1 MTEAVPQSASNNL
14 TLDIISDIACPWCAI
29 GYYRLKAALDKMGL
43 EAEIVWHPYEINPH
57 LDAKGTNLM
66 DNIIYKYGMT
76 PDQVR
81 EMRTKL
87 TGLGAEVGFSFNYTD
102 DMQVQNSLR
111 AHQLVHWAKQFGS
124 YKSHAVKLAL
134 LEAFFTHRK
143 NIADIEIL
151 AALATEQ
158 GLDGQ
163 AASEMLKQDALL
175 AEVQAAASG
184 WKQQGISGVPSIVAN
199 RKFLTTGAQ
208 PVDGYVQWLKAVK
221 AQSPV

>member
-1 MTEAVPQSASNNL
+1 MTTAAPQPASDIL

-29 GYYRLKAALDKMGL
+29 GYYRLKAALDKMGQ

-57 LDAKGTNLM
+57 LDVAGTNLI

-76 PDQVR
+76 VDQVR
-81 EMRTKL
+81 EMRAKL
-87 TGLGAEVGFSFNYTD
+87 TGLGAEVGFSFNYSD

-124 YKSHAVKLAL
+124 DKSHAIKLAL

-143 NIADIEIL
+143 NIADIETL

-163 AASEMLKQDALL
+163 AATEMLEQDALL
-175 AEVQAAASG
+175 AEVQAVAGA

-199 RKFLTTGAQ
+199 RKYLTTGAQ
-208 PVDGYVQWLKAVK
+208 TVDGYVQWLQAVK
-221 AQSPV
+221 AQSVA